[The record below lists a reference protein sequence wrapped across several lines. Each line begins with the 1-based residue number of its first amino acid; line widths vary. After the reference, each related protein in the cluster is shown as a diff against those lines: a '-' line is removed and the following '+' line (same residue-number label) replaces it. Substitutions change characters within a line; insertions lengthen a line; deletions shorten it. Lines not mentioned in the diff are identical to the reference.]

1 MPNTVIKQGPF
12 VFLKDVLVMEL
23 IAFALIFL
31 ASFVENYEMIFASWG
46 FNHYLRYEIFVL
58 VIASLFQLFYLIALF
73 INWYFTYFEINAKE
87 IIRKS
92 GIFFR
97 RQKSVSLDSIVSIE
111 TYQSPFDRRIR
122 HATIII
128 EHRNG
133 RVTKIRNISNFD
145 EYAKIIKR
153 GIANLFE
160 RKPQRDTQTLLKQGE
175 GPNLEFKE
183 TLRFD
188 IRRSEVNKELEKVIM
203 KSIVGF
209 LNAEGGMI
217 LIGVNDEGLVGG
229 LKNDYQGLPKKNRD
243 GFENH
248 LALLLKTMIGLAF
261 AKYVQI
267 YFEIISGEDVC
278 LINIQGS
285 HKPAYLKNADNKEEF
300 FVRVG
305 NSTQPFSMSDTAE
318 YIKTRF
324 A

>member
-23 IAFALIFL
+23 VAFVLIFL
-31 ASFVENYEMIFASWG
+31 ASFVENYEMLFESWG
-46 FNHYLRYEIFVL
+46 GNYYLRYEIFVL
-58 VIASLFQLFYLIALF
+58 VIASLFQLFYLIGLF
-73 INWYFTYFEINAKE
+73 INWYFTYFEISEKE

-97 RQKSVSLDSIVSIE
+97 RQKSVSLSGIVSIE
-111 TYQSPFDRRIR
+111 TYQSPFARRIR

-128 EHRNG
+128 EHQDG
-133 RVTKIRNISNFD
+133 RETKIRNISNFD

-153 GIANLFE
+153 AVANLS
-160 RKPQRDTQTLLKQGE
+160 RHQPARDIQTLLKQGE

-188 IRRSEVNKELEKVIM
+188 VRRSEVNKELEKVIM

-209 LNAEGGMI
+209 LNASGGMI
-217 LIGVNDEGLVGG
+217 LIGVNDGGAVLG
-229 LKNDYQGLPKKNRD
+229 LKNDYRGLPKKNRD

-248 LALLLKTMIGLAF
+248 LALLLKTMIGLPF

-267 YFEIISGEDVC
+267 YFETISDEDVC
-278 LINIQGS
+278 LINVQS
-285 HKPAYLKNADNKEEF
+285 SYKPAYLRNADNREEF